1 MAADYTGT
9 ADIAGGVPSFYN
21 KKFLERF
28 EAKLRMR
35 EFCQVTALPENN
47 GTVAYWARMTTPST
61 MVSAARLQ
69 YSAGREPITPGNIV
83 STQISG
89 TIEKYGWA
97 IAIQDVTKLAAINST
112 VTEAT
117 DAMADQ
123 AGGIIDK
130 RIIEEAYGSSSN
142 AVPTGIG
149 FSAIQYSTTGSA
161 ELTAVSA
168 YYTTANATDHTMTTK
183 TIRNAV
189 KTMQGRNAPTFDD
202 GFYALVCHSN
212 TASVLQADTTWQAAY
227 QYTDPENMRKG
238 VVGTYGGAKIKIDNN
253 IKSSANG
260 SGGATVYFSLL
271 LGKGGLGITE
281 LDGGVKYYT
290 VADGA
295 SKYDPIDE
303 FITIGWKALFVPV
316 RLNLSGGL
324 VLITCD

>member
-1 MAADYTGT
+1 MADYTGT
-9 ADIAGGVPSFYN
+9 ADLSGAVPSFYN
-21 KKFLERF
+21 KRFLERF
-28 EAKLRMR
+28 LAKLKMR
-35 EFCQVTALPENN
+35 EFCTPTELPDNN
-47 GTVAYWARMTTPST
+47 GTVAYWARITTPSMT
-61 MVSAARLQ
+61 VSAARIQ

-97 IAIQDVTKLAAINST
+97 VAIQDVTQLAAINST
-112 VTEAT
+112 VTET
-117 DAMADQ
+117 SDAMSDQ
-123 AGGIIDK
+123 AGGIIDT

-142 AVPTGIG
+142 AVPTGLG

-161 ELTAVSA
+161 EIGASVSA
-168 YYTTANATDHTMTTK
+168 YFTTANATDHVMTTK

-189 KTMQGRNAPTFDD
+189 KTMEGRNAPRFED

-212 TASVLQADTTWQAAY
+212 TASVLQGDTTWQATC
-227 QYTDPENMRKG
+227 QYTDPENMKKG
-238 VVGTYGGAKIKIDNN
+238 VVGTYGGVRIQVDNN

-271 LGKGGLGITE
+271 LSRGGLGITE

-290 VADGA
+290 VAGGA

-303 FITIGWKALFVPV
+303 FISIGWKALFVPV